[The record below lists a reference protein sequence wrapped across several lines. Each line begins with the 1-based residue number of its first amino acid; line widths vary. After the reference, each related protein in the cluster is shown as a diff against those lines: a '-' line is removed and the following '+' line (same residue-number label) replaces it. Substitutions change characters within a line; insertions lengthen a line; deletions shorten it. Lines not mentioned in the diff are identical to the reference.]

1 MKRFLFQMNEIERAL
16 DRLEKAVGELK
27 HNFNKGR
34 SLERLVEQ
42 KSTINENELSE
53 LKSIKSQ
60 ISDAITDL
68 ERFSLAENK
77 ESNNKSLEIG
87 ENNQAGDG

>member
-1 MKRFLFQMNEIERAL
+1 MNEIERAL
-16 DRLEKAVGELK
+16 DRLEKAVSELK
-27 HNFNKGR
+27 HNFNKER

-42 KSTINENELSE
+42 ESNINADELSE

-60 ISDAITDL
+60 ISDAISNL
-68 ERFSLAENK
+68 EQFSLAENK
-77 ESNNKSLEIG
+77 KSKNESSEIG